1 MSGMTNAAPHAIAP
15 YAERSLRRGLD
26 FGASLRW
33 PALAAS
39 ILLMGAVG
47 ATLAQ
52 PVLVSWIIDRGVL
65 PQDLDALRPSAFLLL
80 GAVITEA
87 VLTVGH
93 LLLFAWVGERYLAR
107 LRNRVFEHLS
117 ALPLRFYDAHN
128 TGELIARASDDVQ
141 SISGFV
147 RSGLS
152 QLLTGGLLLVL
163 GIAVMGGLSLPLLAV
178 CLLAAPI
185 IRWLS
190 RRFLRQ
196 AEPVQR
202 RVRKRHAAT
211 LGLIEQGLSGARL
224 LQLFRRQRTWADAVD
239 RHLDEQ
245 HRARM
250 HAVTVRN
257 GYFPWL
263 EYTWVFVTAA
273 IIGAGAGLNA
283 AGMVTVGVVSAF
295 VLSLTRIFG
304 PLENLSR
311 LFGTAQAAKASLGR
325 IFALLDVPLGIRE
338 RPDATDLPPKGD
350 LETANVTFA
359 YTPGRPVLR
368 DISLRV
374 RSGETL
380 ALVGA
385 TGAGKSTLARLL
397 ARLYDPD
404 GGRVSFAGLDL
415 KDARLSSLRRR
426 LVLLPQEGHLFR
438 GTVAD
443 NMRLS
448 RPEASDTEVANVVR
462 DLGLEERFRRFPE
475 GLLTEV
481 DERGTRLSAGERQ
494 LIALVRVALANPEVA
509 ILDEALS
516 NVDPGTEALVQR
528 TMRQLM
534 EGRTVIVI
542 AHRETTAQRADR
554 VAFLEHG
561 ILVAQGRH
569 NELLRTV
576 SAYAELWGQGGDLDA
591 S

>member
-1 MSGMTNAAPHAIAP
+1 MSGTTSAAPYAIAAH
-15 YAERSLRRGLD
+15 AERSLRRGLD

-65 PQDLDALRPSAFLLL
+65 PKDMDALRLSAFLLL
-80 GAVITEA
+80 GAVIAEA

-107 LRNRVFEHLS
+107 LRSRVFEHLS

-141 SISGFV
+141 AIAGFV

-152 QLLTGGLLLVL
+152 RFLTGGLLLVL
-163 GIAVMGGLSLPLLAV
+163 GLAVMGGLSLPLLAV
-178 CLLAAPI
+178 CLLAVPI

-202 RVRKRHAAT
+202 RVRERYAAT
-211 LGLIEQGLSGARL
+211 LSLIEQCLSGARL

-239 RHLDEQ
+239 RHLDDQ

-263 EYTWVFVTAA
+263 EYTWVFITAA
-273 IIGAGAGLNA
+273 IIGAGAGLNS
-283 AGMVTVGVVSAF
+283 AGMVTIGVVSAF

-311 LFGTAQAAKASLGR
+311 LFGDAQSARASLGR
-325 IFALLDVPLGIRE
+325 IFALLDVPLGLRE
-338 RPDATDLPPKGD
+338 NPDAAALPSRGD
-350 LETANVTFA
+350 LETINVAFA
-359 YTPGRPVLR
+359 YIPGRPVLR

-404 GGRVSFAGLDL
+404 EGRVSFAGRDL
-415 KDARLSSLRRR
+415 KGARLSSVRRR
-426 LVLLPQEGHLFR
+426 IVLLPQEGHLFR
-438 GTVAD
+438 GTMAD

-448 RPEASDTEVANVVR
+448 RPEASDTEVANVVH
-462 DLGLEERFRRFPE
+462 DLGLEERFRRFPD

-528 TMRQLM
+528 TMRRLM

-561 ILVAQGRH
+561 VLAAQGRH
-569 NELLRTV
+569 NELLRAV
-576 SAYAELWGQGGDLDA
+576 PSYAGLWGQGGDHDVL
-591 S
+591 

>member
-65 PQDLDALRPSAFLLL
+65 PQDLDALRLSAFLLL

-107 LRNRVFEHLS
+107 LRSRVFEHLS

-202 RVRKRHAAT
+202 RVRERYAAT
-211 LGLIEQGLSGARL
+211 LDLIEQGLSGARL

-239 RHLDEQ
+239 RHLDDQ

-561 ILVAQGRH
+561 TLVAQGRH

-576 SAYAELWGQGGDLDA
+576 SAYAELWGQGGDQDV

>member
-65 PQDLDALRPSAFLLL
+65 PQDLDALRLSAFLLL

-107 LRNRVFEHLS
+107 LRSRVFEHLS

-202 RVRKRHAAT
+202 RVRERYAAT

-239 RHLDEQ
+239 RHLDDQ

-561 ILVAQGRH
+561 TLVAQGRH

-576 SAYAELWGQGGDLDA
+576 SAYAELWGQGGDQDA
-591 S
+591 P